1 MVDICIVEEVHGSPP
16 GIGLREGGT
25 GEAGCGGL
33 LVIFGSAISG
43 NGQLTSKGSIGGKAS
58 YNSDCGGGG
67 SRWTVLL

>member
-1 MVDICIVEEVHGSPP
+1 MDIYIVEEVHGSPP

-43 NGQLTSKGSIGGKAS
+43 WGDVLRRLRRGRKGG
-58 YNSDCGGGG
+58 
-67 SRWTVLL
+67 